1 MWHQQSGSTT
11 TTTRERAGVGAEGAG
26 TGGAEGEVEG
36 IAVAGA
42 TFTGYVISN
51 FCPLLLLMES
61 CKTLDELFMRN
72 LFHNVASWTLSRL
85 DSTRF
90 DLIASSARKCWMP
103 APFGPYWITYF
114 WFIDLANWHYNC
126 RLSIVSLS
134 RCLSAQ
140 SNLV

>member
-1 MWHQQSGSTT
+1 MSKCDINKVDQQQQQQ
-11 TTTRERAGVGAEGAG
+11 EKGAGAG

-72 LFHNVASWTLSRL
+72 LFHNVASWS
-85 DSTRF
+85 RF
-90 DLIASSARKCWMP
+90 DLIASTARKC
-103 APFGPYWITYF
+103 
-114 WFIDLANWHYNC
+114 
-126 RLSIVSLS
+126 
-134 RCLSAQ
+134 
-140 SNLV
+140 

>member
-1 MWHQQSGSTT
+1 MSKCDINKVDQQQQQQEKGAG
-11 TTTRERAGVGAEGAG
+11 AGVEGAG
-26 TGGAEGEVEG
+26 TAGAEGEVEG

-72 LFHNVASWTLSRL
+72 LCHNVASWTLSRL

-90 DLIASSARKCWMP
+90 ILIASSARKC
-103 APFGPYWITYF
+103 
-114 WFIDLANWHYNC
+114 
-126 RLSIVSLS
+126 
-134 RCLSAQ
+134 
-140 SNLV
+140 

>member
-1 MWHQQSGSTT
+1 MSKCDIDKVDQQQQQQ
-11 TTTRERAGVGAEGAG
+11 EKGAGAG
-26 TGGAEGEVEG
+26 TGGAGGEVEG

-72 LFHNVASWTLSRL
+72 LCHNVASWTLSRL

-90 DLIASSARKCWMP
+90 NLIASSARKC
-103 APFGPYWITYF
+103 
-114 WFIDLANWHYNC
+114 
-126 RLSIVSLS
+126 
-134 RCLSAQ
+134 
-140 SNLV
+140 